1 MSRISNSNSTATSS
15 KKKTVAKE
23 LVLLMHCP
31 VCLSAGKSKEEY
43 TSHFVRE
50 TPSPQSAVTCPLI
63 LNNECSYCREIGHFP
78 STCSSLA
85 NLKREKKNDEK
96 EDRRIQFDLSKNI
109 AKTNSA
115 VQSKSIFAA
124 AFGSDSDSDSDETP
138 KKKRIPK
145 KVSIDISNNII
156 HQDKKAK
163 TSVSSVIA
171 VAENTAKLTQSN
183 FPTMMTEPFK
193 KAVPN
198 LPSIENWAKIAA
210 RPAREVAAPIA
221 KKSSPT
227 DTFLATISNNE
238 LKITDS
244 WDMDMVVF
252 NAEVA
257 KEKVIQNF
265 SAMTRAKKYANWADA
280 SDSDSDSD

>member
-1 MSRISNSNSTATSS
+1 
-15 KKKTVAKE
+15 
-23 LVLLMHCP
+23 MHCS

-50 TPSPQSAVTCPLI
+50 TPSPLSAVTCPLI
-63 LNNECSYCREIGHFP
+63 LNNECSYCREIGHLP
-78 STCSSLA
+78 STCSALA

-96 EDRRIQFDLSKNI
+96 EDRRIQFELSKNI

-124 AFGSDSDSDSDETP
+124 AFGSDSDSDRDEP
-138 KKKRIPK
+138 EKKKKIPK
-145 KVSIDISNNII
+145 KVSINISNNII

-183 FPTMMTEPFK
+183 FPTMVEPFK
-193 KAVPN
+193 KADPN
-198 LPSIENWAKIAA
+198 IPSIENWAKIVA
-210 RPAREVAAPIA
+210 RPAKEVIAPIA

-227 DTFLATISNNE
+227 DTFLATISKTE
-238 LKITDS
+238 PKMTDS

-265 SAMTRAKKYANWADA
+265 STMTKTKAKKYINWADA
-280 SDSDSDSD
+280 SDSDSD